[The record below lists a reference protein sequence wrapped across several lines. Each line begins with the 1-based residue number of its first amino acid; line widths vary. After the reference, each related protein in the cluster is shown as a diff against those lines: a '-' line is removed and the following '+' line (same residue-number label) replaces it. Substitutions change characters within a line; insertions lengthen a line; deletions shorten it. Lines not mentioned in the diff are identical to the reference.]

1 MKRRDF
7 TSLLTL
13 STIGLS
19 MTTLK
24 ELSNWGTT
32 LQSSQRIPALFL
44 GHGNPMNAIEE
55 NQFVDG
61 FRNIAKTLPEIKAI
75 LVVSA
80 HWLTRGTAVTAMAQ
94 PRTIHDFGG
103 FPQAL
108 FEQQYPAPGSPELAK
123 EIIQMISSTAV
134 HEDHVWGLDH
144 GTWTVLKHLYPAAHI
159 PVVQFSIDVQLS
171 LAAHFQLAKELNA
184 LRSKGVLIIG
194 SGNIVHNLRAVDF
207 RRINEVGFGYDWA
220 QESRKYVND
229 QILSRNFSALSSLEK
244 APKALQMA
252 VPTTDHYIP
261 LLYTLG
267 LAENTDEIVLFND
280 ELLAGSLSMTSLKIG

>member
-61 FRNIAKTLPEIKAI
+61 FRNIAKTLPEIQAI

-134 HEDHVWGLDH
+134 HEDHEWGLDH
-144 GTWTVLKHLYPAAHI
+144 GTWTVLKHLYPAANI

-207 RRINEVGFGYDWA
+207 RRINDVGFGYDWA

>member
-1 MKRRDF
+1 MRTPQK
-7 TSLLTL
+7 L
-13 STIGLS
+13 
-19 MTTLK
+19 
-24 ELSNWGTT
+24 
-32 LQSSQRIPALFL
+32 
-44 GHGNPMNAIEE
+44 
-55 NQFVDG
+55 
-61 FRNIAKTLPEIKAI
+61 

>member
-24 ELSNWGTT
+24 DLSSWGAT

-55 NQFVDG
+55 NQFVQG
-61 FRNIAKTLPEIKAI
+61 FRDIAKTLPEIQAI

-80 HWLTRGTAVTAMAQ
+80 HWLTKGTAVTAMVQ

-123 EIIQMISSTAV
+123 EIIQMISATAV
-134 HEDHVWGLDH
+134 HEDHEWGLDH
-144 GTWTVLKHLYPAAHI
+144 GTWTVLKHLYPAANI

-207 RRINEVGFGYDWA
+207 RRINDVGFGYDWA